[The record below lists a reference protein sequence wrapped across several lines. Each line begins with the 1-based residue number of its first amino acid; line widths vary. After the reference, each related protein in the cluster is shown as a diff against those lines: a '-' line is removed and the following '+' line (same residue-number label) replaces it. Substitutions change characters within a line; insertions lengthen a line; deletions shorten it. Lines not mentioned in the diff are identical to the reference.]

1 MADRSVIVRLAVEA
15 NRYKADMAAAGQ
27 AAAQAANQA
36 TSAWK
41 KPQSEFGKTARAI
54 QQNEGALKDVGG
66 TLVGLGTSM
75 AGLTTATLG
84 VGVGFNNL
92 KQTSTA
98 AMTTLTGSTAR
109 ANAQMDKLNKFG
121 SEDSWVMR
129 DVLLRAQQQMAG
141 FGIETEKIIPYMDGL
156 QEAVAATGGSS
167 QDFEELATVMSKVK
181 SQGKITAETFNE
193 FGSRGVDAATIIG
206 ESMGKTGDEIR
217 QSVTDGTLGADEAL
231 DALADGMKNKFD
243 GASENVKQTFRGAVD
258 NVLAGWRDL
267 SSELAS
273 PIVDPSGGGLGVDGL
288 NLLAD
293 GLYKAKDAA
302 EALPTPVKVGA
313 SALGVLG
320 GGATVAAGGFFLM
333 APRIVDTIESV
344 KQLSNTMPRTTSAMT
359 KIGKAAGLLAG
370 SFVAAQLA
378 GAAFNAMLDTG
389 SRSAEEMTNKIV
401 QLRKGAEGDVEN
413 TVLDPKI
420 WEEANGFWAKGIG
433 TEGIETWGDAFD
445 RAGDKASKWLDS
457 FINTRSDATIAQ
469 ETIDETDRALTDLA
483 TNGAYEDVARGFK
496 AIADQSED
504 MTPAEVLDRFPVLR
518 DELSATATD
527 LGLAADDATLVALA
541 MGEIKP
547 PTDEAGEGFAGLSAE
562 AQAAQEQLEETRK
575 GLVDGANGFLDFTE
589 KAKDSKTTLREWID
603 DMEEQVEAQGEWMDN
618 LQKLAER
625 GAPQELLDQL
635 LQMGP
640 EGARMVK
647 KLADG
652 SDEDMQRVIDIFK
665 NSKKNVNDFANSVAG
680 IPTIDLDAD
689 PSKLR
694 GQIKDSKKRLTE
706 LKNMPTTPTIDAQI
720 KLLEEKIEEAEAKLR
735 EVEKEPTKAKVDADT
750 QPAKDE
756 VGGFKKWFKDHS
768 SVTMS
773 VWAKIKE
780 TFSSG
785 KKTKQDEHNPNRL
798 HNYHG
803 GILEY
808 YAQGGFKPMDPVA
821 QMVQPNSWRVVG
833 DRADVDEAYVPL
845 DGSARSVKILEEA
858 IARMPGYEGMMAS
871 GGIVAAEKRL
881 SAAQRELDAIR
892 NAGRKVT
899 PEDRKQDQA
908 QRRVDNARDALDR
921 AKDAEARK
929 DRINDLRDK
938 LRVDIRRGN
947 IRDQVTGSLSS
958 GQSAIDRLFD
968 LGENE
973 DLSRSSRNRATA
985 SARRFESSL
994 TRLYKQAEQ
1003 IDKKLEKAQDKAKE
1017 LRGISDSVTNS
1028 LMSDRGIDVGDY
1040 QNFSGGQWTTHS
1052 GVAGATRRMSASVA
1066 EMKAFADK
1074 LQKLQKQGLP
1084 GVLLQEIA
1092 QAGVAE
1098 GTTMADAF
1106 LGATASEQKAYI
1118 GAWNEYEQQA
1128 NRVGEIVTGGFY
1140 KGGVNAAEG
1149 VVKGLEAKQK
1159 NVESAIAKLA
1169 KSMESTF
1176 KQVLG
1181 IRSPARATQV
1191 IGEFTAEGFVQG
1203 MLGGIG
1209 DVQAA
1214 ASALSGAAMPS
1225 VGSMTV
1231 DVGMNP
1237 VMSGDE
1243 LTADS
1248 MLSDMSG
1255 STLEAMEQMRLSV
1268 SEGWAAM
1275 LLSMQENQAVML
1287 LGTQETQAGMV
1298 EALVSSWVTQRDTQG
1313 AALDAMNEKLSTS
1326 SDSQVSTHA
1335 KAQDSMSSKLKAAT
1349 DSQKST
1355 QSTSLDTM
1363 LSTLTSNMDSQR
1375 VVHATAQNSMT
1386 TKQRDTLSQQL
1397 KQLQDGLSSQHSSM
1411 SSILG
1416 DMSSTL
1422 STRWDRMR
1430 QTQAT
1435 DLSSMRKNADSGF
1448 TAIRDFG
1455 SELMSSLARAVGRE
1469 MGKIS
1474 PHTDSAMKS
1483 TAGVLNKFAGAAN
1496 KAFSDL
1502 GVKVPTMKYDQGGV
1516 VPGYSPGR
1524 DIHHFRSTTA
1534 GDLYLSGGE
1543 GILRPEA
1550 TRMIGGERGIRALNT
1565 MARTGNSDAVTHMLG
1580 GMAFAGGGVV
1590 PPMPGVNAFADS
1602 GVWRNLWAMTKKQF
1616 PSAVLTSAYRG
1627 GSITASGNLSHHAR
1641 GNAIDVSPSM
1651 DIFNWW
1657 RKNYGANLAELIYSP
1672 ANGKQIKNG
1681 RNHMYTGAVRS
1692 MHFNHVHIAAVKA
1705 LSEAMA
1711 GGLPGMGGEMA
1722 HPFLDKAKVKPG
1734 TDLEKSYKKAAEKIT
1749 GKLTGQY
1756 SKQLPD
1762 NLFGQGLGKGIM
1774 EQISGGLIKEAG
1786 KYGKKMT
1793 YTDPGGSGVE
1803 RWRDT
1808 VIQALK
1814 MVGLPTTPDYVN
1826 AWLRQIKSES
1836 GGNPSIR
1843 QGVRDINSGGN
1854 EAMGLVQVIPGTFAA
1869 YRSKS
1874 LPNDRTHPLAN
1885 LYAGMNYAKHRY
1897 PNMLSVI
1904 GHGHGYNGG
1913 SFGARRGY
1921 NVVGE
1926 NGWELVGKNGP
1937 EVRWFD
1943 GGETVIP
1950 HNESSRMISSSSV
1963 GSGGIDYDR
1972 LAKAVVNNLPPSL
1985 VQHIDP
1991 SSLDAKKIGDQA
2003 VQAWTDKQNLYA
2015 MGAR

>member
-1 MADRSVIVRLAVEA
+1 MADRSVVVRLAVEA

-243 GASENVKQTFRGAVD
+243 GASENVKQTFRGALD

-344 KQLSNTMPRTTSAMT
+344 KQLGNTMPRTTSAMT
-359 KIGKAAGLLAG
+359 KISKAAGILSGA
-370 SFVAAQLA
+370 FIAAQLA
-378 GAAFNAMLDTG
+378 GAAFNSMLDTS
-389 SRSAEEMTNKIV
+389 SRSAEEMSNKII

-496 AIADQSED
+496 AIAEQSEG
-504 MTPAEVLDRFPVLR
+504 MTPQEVLDRFPSLR

-527 LGLAADDATLVALA
+527 LGLAADDATLVGLA

-547 PTDEAGEGFAGLSAE
+547 PTDEATDGFAGLSAE
-562 AQAAQEQLEETRK
+562 AQAAQEHLDTVRQ
-575 GLVDGANGFLDFTE
+575 GLIDSASQFVDFTE
-589 KAKDSKTTLREWID
+589 KTKDSKTTLNEWID
-603 DMEEQVEAQGEWMDN
+603 DLEEQIEAQANWLDN
-618 LQKLAER
+618 LTTLAEK

-635 LQMGP
+635 TAMGP
-640 EGARMVK
+640 EGAAMTA
-647 KLADG
+647 KLAKA
-652 SDEDMQRVIDIFK
+652 SEEDMQRIRDAFSKGESDIQSFGEK
-665 NSKKNVNDFANSVAG
+665 AAG

-694 GQIKDSKKRLTE
+694 KQIKNSKDRLAE
-706 LKNMPTTPTIDAQI
+706 LEEMPTTPTIDAQI
-720 KLLEEKIEEAEAKLR
+720 KLLEEKIEEAEAKLT
-735 EVEKEPTKAKVDADT
+735 EVENDKTTAKVDADT
-750 QPAKDE
+750 EPAKKE
-756 VGGFKKWFKDHS
+756 VGGFKQWFKDHS

-821 QMVQPNSWRVVG
+821 QMVSPNSWRVVG

-994 TRLYKQAEQ
+994 TRLYKQADE

-1191 IGEFTAEGFVQG
+1191 IGEFTGEGFVQG
-1203 MLGGIG
+1203 LLRQVSNVE
-1209 DVQAA
+1209 DA
-1214 ASALSGAAMPS
+1214 ASVLSGAAMPS

-1275 LLSMQENQAVML
+1275 LLSMQENQAGML
-1287 LGTQETQAGMV
+1287 LGTQETQAAMV
-1298 EALVSSWVTQRDTQG
+1298 ETLLNSWLTQRDTQG
-1313 AALDAMNEKLSTS
+1313 AALDAMNEKLNVSAEA
-1326 SDSQVSTHA
+1326 QVGTHA
-1335 KAQDSMSSKLKAAT
+1335 KAQDAMSSKLKAAT
-1349 DSQKST
+1349 ESQRSI
-1355 QSTSLDTM
+1355 QSTSLEAM

-1386 TKQRDTLSQQL
+1386 SKQRDTLTQQL
-1397 KQLQDGLSSQHSSM
+1397 KQLQDGLSNQHSSM

-1422 STRWDRMR
+1422 STRWNTMR
-1430 QTQAT
+1430 HTQAN
-1435 DLSSMRKNADSGF
+1435 DLSSMRRNADAGF

-1455 SELMSSLARAVGRE
+1455 SELMSSLSRAVGRE

-1474 PHTDSAMKS
+1474 PHTDSAMKD
-1483 TAGVLNKFAGAAN
+1483 TASVLNRFAGAAN

-1502 GVKVPTMKYDQGGV
+1502 GVKVPTMKYAQGGV
-1516 VPGYSPGR
+1516 MPGYTPGR
-1524 DIHHFRSTTA
+1524 DVHHFRSDSA

-1543 GILRPEA
+1543 GIMRPEFV
-1550 TRMIGGERGIRALNT
+1550 RSVGGAAGIDRLNKD
-1565 MARTGNSDAVTHMLG
+1565 AINGNLNRELYN
-1580 GMAFAGGGVV
+1580 FAGGGVLPSWGFAGGGTLTEAAKWWQARNARITEFKAWGQRV
-1590 PPMPGVNAFADS
+1590 GRHAPNSLHYSGRAFDANYGPG
-1602 GVWRNLWAMTKKQF
+1602 GQ
-1616 PSAVLTSAYRG
+1616 
-1627 GSITASGNLSHHAR
+1627 
-1641 GNAIDVSPSM
+1641 NAIEQAFFDRMIPTFKQEFPK
-1651 DIFNWW
+1651 IRIIW
-1657 RKNYGANLAELIYSP
+1657 RAPG
-1672 ANGKQIKNG
+1672 
-1681 RNHMYTGAVRS
+1681 
-1692 MHFNHVHIAAVKA
+1692 HFNHAHFDTGRGGDIGNAV
-1705 LSEAMA
+1705 
-1711 GGLPGMGGEMA
+1711 GGGGFEMP

-1749 GKLTGQY
+1749 GKLTSQY
-1756 SKQLPD
+1756 SKQLPK
-1762 NLFGQGLGKGIM
+1762 NLFGEGLGTGIM
-1774 EQISGGLIKEAG
+1774 KQLSSGLIKEAG

-1913 SFGARRGY
+1913 SHSARRGF

-1943 GGETVIP
+1943 GGEKVIP
-1950 HNESSRMISSSSV
+1950 HEASSRMISGSS
-1963 GSGGIDYDR
+1963 SGGIDYDR
-1972 LAKAVVNNLPPSL
+1972 LARAVVNNLPPSL
-1985 VQHIDP
+1985 VQQIDS